1 MSNFLFDSETYVVP
15 RPTQLPTQHIDA
27 IFEGTQVYTID
38 AIFEGTQVYTI
49 DAVFEGTQV

>member
-38 AIFEGTQVYTI
+38 AIFEGTQVYTL
-49 DAVFEGTQV
+49 QW